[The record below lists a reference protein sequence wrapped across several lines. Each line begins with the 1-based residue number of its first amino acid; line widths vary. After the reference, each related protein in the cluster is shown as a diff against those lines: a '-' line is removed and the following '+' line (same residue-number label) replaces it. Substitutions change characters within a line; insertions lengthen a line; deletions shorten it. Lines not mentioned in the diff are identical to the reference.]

1 MPDELIATI
10 DCGPRKVRRNLNTG
24 EVIITGGPIPLA
36 GEVAKEKL
44 ESLVLARRLSEEDIA
59 KILSVFRPYEV
70 GKFYDADA
78 LFQFENKLYRVIQ
91 AHTSQ
96 ADWRPD
102 KATSLYTTAVP
113 QSALPVIPVW
123 VQPTGAHDAYA
134 KDAQVEWPGGSGTVW
149 ISLIDANV
157 WEPGAI
163 GTTGLW
169 MRNKGRKQPK

>member
-44 ESLVLARRLSEEDIA
+44 ESLVLASQLSEEDVA

-113 QSALPVIPVW
+113 QSTLPVIPAW
-123 VQPTGAHDAYA
+123 VQPLGAHDAYHIGD
-134 KDAQVEWPGGSGTVW
+134 KVEHPTDSEVIWECTAE
-149 ISLIDANV
+149 DANGNNV
-157 WEPGAI
+157 WTPGVYGWVQI
-163 GTTGLW
+163 S
-169 MRNKGRKQPK
+169 